1 MRKRHSRSEIQL
13 RSVGANREKSGR
25 SRTFFRPEACR
36 VRIARVALCR
46 VPPAVVSENATPGAY
61 SRRYGIRCKLFLTTF
76 ATRKTLTM
84 TGVFYI
90 LAFYAAGE
98 LLARLTGGWVSG
110 GVIGMILLFAALYSG
125 VLKPDKV
132 RDISRMLLG
141 NMAMFFIPLGVG
153 IVAAYDLLSQNLWS
167 IITAATASTLLVIA
181 VVGYMQQKLGKKL

>member
-1 MRKRHSRSEIQL
+1 
-13 RSVGANREKSGR
+13 
-25 SRTFFRPEACR
+25 
-36 VRIARVALCR
+36 
-46 VPPAVVSENATPGAY
+46 
-61 SRRYGIRCKLFLTTF
+61 
-76 ATRKTLTM
+76 M

-110 GVIGMILLFAALYSG
+110 GVIGMILLFAALCSG

-153 IVAAYDLLSQNLWS
+153 IVAAYAKSVEHHHGRHGEH
-167 IITAATASTLLVIA
+167 AA
-181 VVGYMQQKLGKKL
+181 GYSRGGVYAAKTR